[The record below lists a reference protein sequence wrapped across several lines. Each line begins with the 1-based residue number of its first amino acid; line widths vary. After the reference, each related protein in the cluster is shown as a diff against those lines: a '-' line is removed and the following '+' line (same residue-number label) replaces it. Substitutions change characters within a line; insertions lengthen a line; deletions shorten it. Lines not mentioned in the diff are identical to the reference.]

1 MPGTIRTTL
10 VLPLPLWR
18 AVRYQA
24 ADEQTTLNQLVLR
37 ALEQALNA
45 RKGAATADQGSV

>member
-1 MPGTIRTTL
+1 MPQMIRTTL

-24 ADEQTTLNQLVLR
+24 ADEQTSLNTVVLR
-37 ALEQALNA
+37 ALEQAMNA
-45 RKGAATADQGSV
+45 KAGDGRCE